1 MSGFRRSLLF
11 TALILVFCFGISFSA
26 VAADTIKI
34 GCILPLTGPYAA
46 LGDDQQKGA
55 ELAAEMY
62 NNEGGV
68 LGKKVEILVRDSQLN
83 GGIALRKAKELVFE
97 QKVDFI
103 AGSLSGAVSKV
114 INEFSAKNKIIYMG
128 FPQSDMVTGEDIN
141 KYGFTGMVSPY
152 MCAMAISKYAFEN
165 NFGKKWFALTAD
177 YRWGHR
183 LLQAWIH
190 SSKIHGGEFLGNI
203 YAPLGTSDF
212 SAFIPRIMAAN
223 PDFIVFNNL
232 GRDQN
237 ASLKQA
243 FEMGLIGKKKIVC
256 TKTTILTMKEIY
268 PIYDENIYGGVD
280 FYWEIQDKYPS
291 AKKFVKAFW
300 DKHGRPPRQD
310 GESGY
315 FQVMALL
322 DAVKR
327 AGTTE
332 ALAVIKALEDGKY
345 SFTKGEEYYQKC
357 NHQRAES
364 QIILRGKGKRAEGW
378 SVAEIV
384 AEIPAKDTMR
394 SCDWAVKDLP
404 NAEIP
409 LPK

>member
-1 MSGFRRSLLF
+1 MYRLKTLNFCITLMLAFS
-11 TALILVFCFGISFSA
+11 LVFCASA

-55 ELAAEMY
+55 ELAADFY
-62 NNEGGV
+62 NSQGGV

-83 GGIALRKAKELVFE
+83 GGVALRKAKELVFE

-128 FPQSDMVTGEDIN
+128 FPQSDMVTGKDIN
-141 KYGFTGMVSPY
+141 KYGFSGMVSPY

-165 NFGKKWFALTAD
+165 LGKKWYSLTAD

-183 LLQAWIH
+183 LLQGWLH
-190 SSKIHGGEFLGNI
+190 SSDIYGGKFLGNT

-212 SAFIPRIMAAN
+212 SAFLPKIMAAN
-223 PDFIVFNNL
+223 PDFIVYNNL

-243 FEMGLIGKKKIVC
+243 SEMGLIGPKKIVC
-256 TKTTILTMKEIY
+256 TKTTVLTMKEIY

-280 FYWEIQDKYPS
+280 FYWELQDKYDT

-300 DKHGRPPRQD
+300 DKNGRPPRQD

-315 FQVMALL
+315 HQIMALL

-332 ALAVIKALEDGKY
+332 ADAVVKALEDGKY
-345 SFTKGEEYYQKC
+345 AFTKGEEYYQKC

-364 QIILRGKGKRAEGW
+364 QIILRGLGKKAKDW
-378 SVAEIV
+378 YVAEII
-384 AEIPAKDTMR
+384 AEIPASDTMR
-394 SCDWAVKDLP
+394 NCEWAEKDLP
-404 NAEIP
+404 NANIP
-409 LPK
+409 LPR